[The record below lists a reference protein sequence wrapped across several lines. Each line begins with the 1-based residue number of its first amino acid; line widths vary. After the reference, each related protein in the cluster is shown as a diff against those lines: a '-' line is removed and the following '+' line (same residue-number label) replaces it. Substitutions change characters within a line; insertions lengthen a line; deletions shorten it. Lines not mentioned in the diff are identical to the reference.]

1 MSVVSAPVRA
11 RRGVGPVLDGL
22 RRRALGHH
30 RSRPPG
36 YVLLVGTVAVLN
48 AVGCVMV
55 LSASSVESL
64 SNYGTAWYFFRRQL
78 VWTALGV
85 TAFVVASR
93 IDYRR
98 WRRWVVPLLVV
109 AFGLLLAVLVPGVGI
124 EVWGSRRWL
133 GGGSVRFQPSE
144 MAKLALVVFAA
155 DVLARRSRTVHD
167 PREALVP
174 VLAVFGAFAAVV
186 MLEPDMDSTVVLGLI
201 VAAVLVVGGVRIKHL
216 AVLGSTSVALATIFA
231 VSAPYRRARVLTFL
245 HPTADPSN
253 SGYQLMQSLIAL
265 GSGGWTGVGLG
276 AGRAK
281 WMFLPNAHTDFIFA
295 VIGEELGLLGSL
307 IVVLLFAAFAVLGV
321 RAALRA
327 PDRFGMLLATGITV
341 WIVTQA
347 MINIASVVGL
357 LPVSGITL
365 PFVSF
370 GGSSLLI
377 AMGATGVLANVAR
390 QGRA

>member
-1 MSVVSAPVRA
+1 MSVVPAPARV
-11 RRGVGPVLDGL
+11 RRGIGPALDGL
-22 RRRALGHH
+22 RRRALGTD
-30 RSRPPG
+30 RARPPG
-36 YVLLVGTVAVLN
+36 YVLIVGTVAVLN
-48 AVGCVMV
+48 AIGCVMV

-78 VWTALGV
+78 IWTALGV
-85 TAFVVASR
+85 SAFVVASR

-109 AFGLLLAVLVPGVGI
+109 SFGLLVAVLVPGVGI

-133 GGGSVRFQPSE
+133 GGGALRFQPSE
-144 MAKLALVVFAA
+144 VAKLALVVFAA
-155 DVLARRSRTVHD
+155 DVLARRSRRVHV

-186 MLEPDMDSTVVLGLI
+186 MLEPDMDSTVVLGII
-201 VAAVLVVGGVRIKHL
+201 VASVLVVGGVRMLHVATLGSL
-216 AVLGSTSVALATIFA
+216 AVAAAAVFA

-253 SGYQLMQSLIAL
+253 TGYQLMQSLIAL

-276 AGRAK
+276 AGRSK

-295 VIGEELGLLGSL
+295 VIGEELGLLGCL
-307 IVVLLFAAFAVLGV
+307 IVVLLFAAFAVLGI

-341 WIVTQA
+341 WIVSQA
-347 MINIASVVGL
+347 LINIASVIGL

>member
-1 MSVVSAPVRA
+1 MSVVPVPVRA
-11 RRGVGPVLDGL
+11 RRGVRPLLDGL
-22 RRRALGHH
+22 RRRALGTD
-30 RSRPPG
+30 RARPPG

-48 AVGCVMV
+48 TVGCVMV

-64 SNYGTAWYFFRRQL
+64 SNYGTAWYFFRKQL
-78 VWTALGV
+78 IWTALGV
-85 TAFVVASR
+85 AAFVAGSR

-109 AFGLLLAVLVPGVGI
+109 SFGLLLAVLVPGVGI
-124 EVWGSRRWL
+124 SVWGSRRWL
-133 GGGSVRFQPSE
+133 GGSSVRFQPSE
-144 MAKLALVVFAA
+144 LAKFALIVFAA
-155 DVLARRSRTVHD
+155 DVLARRVRRVHV

-174 VLAVFGAFAAVV
+174 VLGVLAAFAVVV
-186 MLEPDMDSTVVLGLI
+186 MLEPDMDSTVVLGVI
-201 VAAVLVVGGVRIKHL
+201 VAAILLVGGVRMKHL
-216 AVLGSTSVALATIFA
+216 AVLGSTAVALTAVFA

-253 SGYQLMQSLIAL
+253 AGYQLMQSLIAL

-276 AGRAK
+276 AGRSK

-295 VIGEELGLLGSL
+295 VIGEELGLLGCL

-341 WIVTQA
+341 WISVQA
-347 MINIASVVGL
+347 LINIASVVGL

>member
-1 MSVVSAPVRA
+1 MSVVPAPARV
-11 RRGVGPVLDGL
+11 RRGLGPVLDGL
-22 RRRALGHH
+22 RRRALGTD
-30 RSRPPG
+30 RARPPG
-36 YVLLVGTVAVLN
+36 YVLIVGTVAVLN
-48 AVGCVMV
+48 AIGCVMV

-78 VWTALGV
+78 IWTALGV

-93 IDYRR
+93 IDYRH
-98 WRRWVVPLLVV
+98 WRRWVIPLLVV
-109 AFGLLLAVLVPGVGI
+109 SFGLLLAVLVPGVGI

-133 GGGSVRFQPSE
+133 GGGALRFQPSE
-144 MAKLALVVFAA
+144 VAKLALVVFAA
-155 DVLARRSRTVHD
+155 DVLARRSRRVHV

-174 VLAVFGAFAAVV
+174 VLAVFGAFATVV
-186 MLEPDMDSTVVLGLI
+186 MLEPDMDSTVVLGII
-201 VAAVLVVGGVRIKHL
+201 VGSVLVVGGVRMLHV
-216 AVLGSTSVALATIFA
+216 ATLGSVAVAAAAVFA

-253 SGYQLMQSLIAL
+253 TGYQLMQSLIAL

-276 AGRAK
+276 AGRSK

-295 VIGEELGLLGSL
+295 VIGEELGLLGCL
-307 IVVLLFAAFAVLGV
+307 IVVLLFAAFAVLGI

-341 WIVTQA
+341 WIVSQA
-347 MINIASVVGL
+347 LINIASVIGL

>member
-1 MSVVSAPVRA
+1 MSVVPAPARV
-11 RRGVGPVLDGL
+11 RRGLGPVLDGL
-22 RRRALGHH
+22 RRRALGTD
-30 RSRPPG
+30 RARPPG
-36 YVLLVGTVAVLN
+36 YVLIVGTVAVLN
-48 AVGCVMV
+48 AIGCVMV

-78 VWTALGV
+78 IWTALGV

-93 IDYRR
+93 IDYRH
-98 WRRWVVPLLVV
+98 WRRWVIPLLVV
-109 AFGLLLAVLVPGVGI
+109 SFGLLLAVLVPGVGI

-133 GGGSVRFQPSE
+133 GGGALRFQPSE
-144 MAKLALVVFAA
+144 VAKLALVVFAA
-155 DVLARRSRTVHD
+155 DVLARRSRRVHV

-174 VLAVFGAFAAVV
+174 VLAVFGAFATVV
-186 MLEPDMDSTVVLGLI
+186 MLEPDMDSTVVLGII
-201 VAAVLVVGGVRIKHL
+201 VASVLVVGGVRMLHV
-216 AVLGSTSVALATIFA
+216 ATLGSVAVAAAAVFA

-253 SGYQLMQSLIAL
+253 TGYQLMQSLIAL

-276 AGRAK
+276 AGRSK

-295 VIGEELGLLGSL
+295 VIGEELGLLGCL
-307 IVVLLFAAFAVLGV
+307 IVVLLFAAFAVLGI

-341 WIVTQA
+341 WIVSQA
-347 MINIASVVGL
+347 LINIASVIGL